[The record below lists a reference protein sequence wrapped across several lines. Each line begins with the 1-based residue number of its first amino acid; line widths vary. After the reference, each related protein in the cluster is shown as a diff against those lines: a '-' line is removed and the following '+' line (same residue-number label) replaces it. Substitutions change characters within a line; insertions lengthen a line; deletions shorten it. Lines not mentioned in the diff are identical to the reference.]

1 MEPSL
6 IHLETP
12 EQMHLT
18 YAEAASAIDFIHE
31 SKGKAGIRE
40 LLTSLV
46 DRPTPEA
53 IEKVFGMS
61 FDAFQSRCKAF
72 LKSKG
77 LKDVEWSRMRK
88 LKVKKDQKEDEEVV
102 ELKEIQSAVARN
114 RTSLG

>member
-1 MEPSL
+1 LGKDTFLRLQNIEPSL

-12 EQMHLT
+12 EQVQLA

-31 SKGKAGIRE
+31 SKGKPGMRE

-61 FDAFQSRCKAF
+61 FDAFQSRWKAF

-77 LKDVEWSRMRK
+77 LKEVEGRQVRK
-88 LKVKKDQKEDEEVV
+88 LKVKKDQKEDE
-102 ELKEIQSAVARN
+102 
-114 RTSLG
+114 